1 MGLLSRRFGKTP
13 CRLLSYKLK
22 MTYLKMAKKEFQE
35 LKSDN
40 VMWECEDIYNI
51 SE

>member
-13 CRLLSYKLK
+13 CRLLNCKLK
-22 MTYLKMAKKEFQE
+22 MTYLKMTKKEFQE

-40 VMWECEDIYNI
+40 VM
-51 SE
+51 